1 MEDLKCKICG
11 SRTDFFSDA
20 KILYKYRI
28 RYFKC
33 TICDFVQ
40 TENPY
45 WLEEAYSD
53 AINYSDIGI
62 LKRNSDLINPTKNV
76 INIFFNKDGKFI
88 DYGAGYGILVRTMRD
103 RGYKFFW
110 LDKYCENLFARD
122 FEAEETHYDLLTA
135 YEVFEHLEN
144 PIDEV
149 KIMLNYSDNILF
161 TTYLLPDNKPKPG
174 EWWYYT
180 LDHGQH
186 ISIYSLK
193 SMKMLAKMLNKN
205 FYSNGKNIHLFTEKK
220 ISGIVFK
227 IITLPYLTNL
237 FSVFS
242 RRKSL
247 LDDDYSD
254 ILKKLKNN

>member
-1 MEDLKCKICG
+1 MENFKCKICG
-11 SRTDFFSDA
+11 NKTDFFSEA
-20 KILYKYRI
+20 EILFKYKIKY
-28 RYFKC
+28 F
-33 TICDFVQ
+33 ICPNCNFVQ

-45 WLEEAYSD
+45 WLDEAYSE

-76 INIFFNKDGKFI
+76 INFFYDKTGEFI

-110 LDKYCENLFARD
+110 ADKYCENLFARD
-122 FEAEETHYDLLTA
+122 FEAKEMNYELLTA
-135 YEVFEHLEN
+135 YEVYEHLEN
-144 PIDEV
+144 PLEEIRE
-149 KIMLNYSDNILF
+149 MLKYSNNILF
-161 TTYLLPDNKPKPG
+161 TTYLLPNSKPKPG

-186 ISIYSLK
+186 ISIYSMK
-193 SMKMLAKMLNKN
+193 SMEILARLLNKN
-205 FYSNGKNIHLFTEKK
+205 FYSNGKNIHLFTDKK
-220 ISGIVFK
+220 ISGIIFK

-242 RRKSL
+242 RRNSL

-254 ILKKLKNN
+254 ILEKLKNN